1 MSSLD
6 TKVNTDN
13 IDENSKMMGQYFTP
27 RKNVAESSGKNNN
40 DECPELVSENVE
52 IINIIRIPSGLFT
65 NTQPKTICIHLEGDK
80 LILKLL

>member
-6 TKVNTDN
+6 TNVNTPNNDA
-13 IDENSKMMGQYFTP
+13 NSKEMGQYFTP

-40 DECPELVSENVE
+40 EYRKWLSENVN

-65 NTQPKTICIHLEGDK
+65 NTQPKTICFNLEGDK
-80 LILKLL
+80 LISKLL